1 MRYRATTANEAREIV
16 TKNEI
21 SEDDTIFLQKN
32 RNVYCLQIQG
42 NDETF
47 YVNVLKAN
55 KHLIQFEDI
64 NLQDALYLAI
74 DFVYV

>member
-16 TKNEI
+16 QKNEI

-32 RNVYCLQIQG
+32 RNVYCLQIQD